1 MNRENQWRKRQI
13 VMERELA
20 DRVCDWHGGQWT
32 ATYAL
37 CSTGQGHLVSL
48 SMLDAAID
56 ELVNVH
62 REKSRFPG
70 SRGRASRKD
79 LNEVIGELQLLRQY
93 WRESSAKEYGIEAEG
108 YDTADYGYDAD
119 EESKLP

>member
-1 MNRENQWRKRQI
+1 
-13 VMERELA
+13 MERELA

-32 ATYAL
+32 HTYAL
-37 CSTGQGHLVSL
+37 CSTGQAHLVSL

-56 ELVNVH
+56 ELVSVM
-62 REKSRFPG
+62 K
-70 SRGRASRKD
+70 RGPKD
-79 LNEVIGELQLLRQY
+79 RRSKKELRDLIGDLQMLRQY
-93 WRESSAKEYGIEAEG
+93 WKESSAKEYGIEAEG